1 MFSFRSNQF
10 YFHLLVNNLLF
21 ISSWLTIIYIHSCYR
36 YLKFTE
42 ITLCTKNIHNIH
54 RNYYLFYFI
63 HMLRM
68 FSFRIIYYS
77 FRTRMGRSIT
87 RWIRRTPFS
96 SKNNI
101 SLFNS
106 LKIDLVFIYIY
117 TQLYINSCYGYLKF
131 TKITHFIYSFIRV
144 YFFSFIHTR
153 HEYFH
158 FGRVKCVLF
167 IVSLPTIHYRRY
179 SSMIRTW
186 MGDFHFRRSL
196 RRSNYIVTNPS
207 TRTISRATLY

>member
-10 YFHLLVNNLLF
+10 YFHFLVNNLLF
-21 ISSWLTIIYIHSCYR
+21 ISSWFTIMYIHSCYR

-77 FRTRMGRSIT
+77 FRTQMGRSIT
-87 RWIRRTPFS
+87 RSIRRILFS
-96 SKNNI
+96 SNNNI

-106 LKIDLVFIYIY
+106 LKIDLVLIYIHN
-117 TQLYINSCYGYLKF
+117 YIL
-131 TKITHFIYSFIRV
+131 IRV
-144 YFFSFIHTR
+144 MDI
-153 HEYFH
+153 
-158 FGRVKCVLF
+158 
-167 IVSLPTIHYRRY
+167 
-179 SSMIRTW
+179 
-186 MGDFHFRRSL
+186 
-196 RRSNYIVTNPS
+196 
-207 TRTISRATLY
+207 